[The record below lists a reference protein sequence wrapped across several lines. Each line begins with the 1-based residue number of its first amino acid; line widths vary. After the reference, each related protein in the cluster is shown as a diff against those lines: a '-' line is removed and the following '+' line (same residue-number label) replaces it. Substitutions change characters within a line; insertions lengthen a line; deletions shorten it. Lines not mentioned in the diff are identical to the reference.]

1 MKKLIIIVII
11 IFALF
16 ILFTLL
22 FGKSNVAI
30 VSDTLIDN
38 NYVLDGDVYRKKVTN
53 NTQEDFYN
61 NMKNNVK
68 EEYVEYQYII
78 NTNTLKS
85 INLKFDSLY
94 YLCDITEELS
104 SNKLKYSCNSSYND
118 LQLNIYGDFDYNN
131 YELSCGNRN
140 ANIDDNVTSEYCDNV
155 SNQIKDFILE
165 RNKLLMN
172 KDFKNAVS
180 KN

>member
-38 NYVLDGDVYRKKVTN
+38 NYVLDGDIYRKKVTN

-78 NTNTLKS
+78 NTNMLKS

-104 SNKLKYSCNSSYND
+104 SNKLKYSCNSTYND
-118 LQLNIYGDFDYNN
+118 LQLNIYGDFDYSSS
-131 YELSCGNRN
+131 ELSCYNRN
-140 ANIDDNVTSEYCDNV
+140 EEISDDVTSEYCDNV
-155 SNQIKDFILE
+155 YNQIKDFVSE
-165 RNKLLMN
+165 RNRLLSN
-172 KDFKNAVS
+172 KKFKEATS
-180 KN
+180 

>member
-61 NMKNNVK
+61 NMKNNVN

-94 YLCDITEELS
+94 YLCDITEDFS
-104 SNKLKYSCNSSYND
+104 TNKLNYSCNSTYND
-118 LQLNIYGDFDYNN
+118 LQLNIYGDFDYSSS
-131 YELSCGNRN
+131 ELSCYNRN
-140 ANIDDNVTSEYCDNV
+140 EEISDDVTSEYCDKIY
-155 SNQIKDFILE
+155 NQIQDFVSE
-165 RNKLLMN
+165 RNRLLSN
-172 KDFKNAVS
+172 KKFKEATS
-180 KN
+180 